1 MAKYT
6 LTKAGKDDKIFKEGF
21 TISKKDNLK
30 PRFKL
35 GTQEDADKFNK
46 GGVQVIPIKSKAKGL
61 KLATQ
66 EECNRAN
73 GGGVQVVVHSRTDK
87 QKNNS
92 K

>member
-6 LTKAGKDDKIFKEGF
+6 WSIAGKDDKIFKEGF
-21 TISKKDNLK
+21 TISNTK
-30 PRFKL
+30 PRYRIGSKE
-35 GTQEDADKFNK
+35 TADKFNK

>member
-1 MAKYT
+1 M
-6 LTKAGKDDKIFKEGF
+6 LR
-21 TISKKDNLK
+21 LK

-35 GTQEDADKFNK
+35 GTQADADKFNK
-46 GGVQVIPIKSKAKGL
+46 VGVQVIPIKSKAKGL

-73 GGGVQVVVHSRTDK
+73 GGGVQVIAHSRTDK

>member
-6 LTKAGKDDKIFKEGF
+6 LTIAGKDDKIFNEGF

-46 GGVQVIPIKSKAKGL
+46 GGVEIVLLSEKKQL
-61 KLATQ
+61 KKLIY
-66 EECNRAN
+66 
-73 GGGVQVVVHSRTDK
+73 
-87 QKNNS
+87 
-92 K
+92 

>member
-1 MAKYT
+1 M
-6 LTKAGKDDKIFKEGF
+6 
-21 TISKKDNLK
+21 
-30 PRFKL
+30 
-35 GTQEDADKFNK
+35 
-46 GGVQVIPIKSKAKGL
+46 IPIKSKAKGL